1 MSKPSA
7 VVGSES
13 NGWKV
18 LMHAVISL
26 FQFSLMDRVA
36 VTGNVKS
43 RGWMGNCWPLE
54 SAGNDVSAIL
64 D

>member
-1 MSKPSA
+1 
-7 VVGSES
+7 
-13 NGWKV
+13 
-18 LMHAVISL
+18 MHAVISL
-26 FQFSLMDRVA
+26 FQFSLMDRVT

-64 D
+64 IDK